1 MFLWNLLLAMVW
13 SALNGEF
20 STYNLLLGFGL
31 GYVLL
36 WLLSTRQLFG
46 SPRYVRRV
54 NNTLG
59 FILFFLYELIV
70 ANIKMA
76 LKVLSLKPDATAAM
90 IAVPLDV
97 RSEGEITLLSNLIT
111 LTPGT
116 LSVDV
121 STDRSTLY
129 VHALH
134 VDEQNIDEA
143 RAKIKDG
150 FERRVIEVFR

>member
-1 MFLWNLLLAMVW
+1 MFLWNILLALIW
-13 SALNGEF
+13 AALNGEF
-20 STYNLLLGFGL
+20 STHNLILGFAL
-31 GYVLL
+31 GYVTL
-36 WLLSTRQLFG
+36 WLLSTRHLFG

-54 NNTLG
+54 NNSLG

-70 ANIKMA
+70 ANVKMA
-76 LKVLSLKPDATAAM
+76 FKVLSLRPDVSAAM

-121 STDRSTLY
+121 SSDRTTLY

-134 VDEQNIDEA
+134 VDEKNIDAA
-143 RAKIKDG
+143 RDKIKHG
-150 FERRVIEVFR
+150 FERRVIEVFL